1 MGGSRAVGEGGLCH
15 EPQGGGTSEV
25 WWGGEQAHS
34 GTCLLLEAQEPP
46 SFFLKMDISH
56 KKHLNANRCVSR
68 YVPEKA
74 SLAIPDPFIL
84 PLPPRP
90 HHNAH
95 WQVSPTSS
103 SLVRSVNP
111 NPYLPSQA
119 PNTFTYR
126 CEDNGSCFKNLTYHS
141 ACALSIALDAGKRND
156 SLTTTHLH
164 VIHCLGNTER
174 HITTHRIYTHDVEG
188 AFLKEDGQSTPGI
201 CAFPAE
207 PLLTASLLPISPLSS
222 YSPSLWI

>member
-1 MGGSRAVGEGGLCH
+1 MNPRGEEGVKC
-15 EPQGGGTSEV
+15 GGGR
-25 WWGGEQAHS
+25 A
-34 GTCLLLEAQEPP
+34 GTLGDLAATGSPGAPLLFPYKWT
-46 SFFLKMDISH
+46 FHIRR
-56 KKHLNANRCVSR
+56 HLNANRCVSR
-68 YVPEKA
+68 YLPQKA
-74 SLAIPDPFIL
+74 SVAIPDPFIL

-95 WQVSPTSS
+95 RQVSPTSS

-126 CEDNGSCFKNLTYHS
+126 CQDKGSCVKNRMYHS
-141 ACALSIALDAGKRND
+141 ACVLSIALDTGKRND
-156 SLTTTHLH
+156 SLTATHLH

-174 HITTHRIYTHDVEG
+174 HITTRRIYTHDMEG
-188 AFLKEDGQSTPGI
+188 AFLKEADQSTPGI

-207 PLLTASLLPISPLSS
+207 PLLRASLLPISSLSS